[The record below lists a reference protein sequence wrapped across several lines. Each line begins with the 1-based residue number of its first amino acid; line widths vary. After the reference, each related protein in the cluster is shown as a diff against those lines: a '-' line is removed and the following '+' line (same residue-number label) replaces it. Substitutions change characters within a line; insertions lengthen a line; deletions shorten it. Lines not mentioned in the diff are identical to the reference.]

1 MWFREIGVVHS
12 ASCQQGP
19 RNRVITARLPSKARA
34 AGNVIFNPQLCT
46 GAPRSG
52 GLSSSCARRHPGA
65 IALEVSSRSGTI
77 PCSAVEKVRELLISR
92 SFRPEGLAEGKTP
105 TWWCSPVPP
114 GKCESRPK
122 DRARNKGKKRSNSN

>member
-19 RNRVITARLPSKARA
+19 RNRVIAARLPSKARA

-77 PCSAVEKVRELLISR
+77 SVQCSGESARTVNLEILSARGPSR
-92 SFRPEGLAEGKTP
+92 GKNPNLVVFART
-105 TWWCSPVPP
+105 
-114 GKCESRPK
+114 SR
-122 DRARNKGKKRSNSN
+122 